1 MEVVQGV
8 QNGYTVLNLEMNKV
22 QQCNSCILN
31 TLHHGIIMMS
41 DNNGIPDNNGKIKDN
56 NKKIPW
62 GRGWGV
68 GDRFLKCVGDVFG
81 EKSKI
86 LGFAWGGPTLDDTIP
101 PPHVINYHFIM
112 THDTCHWCE
121 LCSRINAMTCFY
133 QIGFVFDENRC
144 INI

>member
-41 DNNGIPDNNGKIKDN
+41 DNNGIPDNNGKIQDN

-62 GRGWGV
+62 GRGW
-68 GDRFLKCVGDVFG
+68 VF
-81 EKSKI
+81 SNVI
-86 LGFAWGGPTLDDTIP
+86 LA
-101 PPHVINYHFIM
+101 Y
-112 THDTCHWCE
+112 
-121 LCSRINAMTCFY
+121 
-133 QIGFVFDENRC
+133 
-144 INI
+144 

>member
-41 DNNGIPDNNGKIKDN
+41 DNNGIPDNNGKIQDN

-62 GRGWGV
+62 GRGCCIHILLSLRDHLLVHIHSLLMCAGV
-68 GDRFLKCVGDVFG
+68 CVR
-81 EKSKI
+81 
-86 LGFAWGGPTLDDTIP
+86 L
-101 PPHVINYHFIM
+101 
-112 THDTCHWCE
+112 
-121 LCSRINAMTCFY
+121 R
-133 QIGFVFDENRC
+133 
-144 INI
+144 

>member
-41 DNNGIPDNNGKIKDN
+41 DNNGIPDNNGKIQDN

-62 GRGWGV
+62 GRGWVLGLQLTKQ
-68 GDRFLKCVGDVFG
+68 DTRQLK
-81 EKSKI
+81 
-86 LGFAWGGPTLDDTIP
+86 
-101 PPHVINYHFIM
+101 
-112 THDTCHWCE
+112 
-121 LCSRINAMTCFY
+121 
-133 QIGFVFDENRC
+133 Q
-144 INI
+144 

>member
-62 GRGWGV
+62 GRGWKKHYRVSAATPRLGHIHDHAITPRPSQQTLHGSV
-68 GDRFLKCVGDVFG
+68 RTLHTNNIHTQTNITYQLK
-81 EKSKI
+81 
-86 LGFAWGGPTLDDTIP
+86 PTKARRDHP
-101 PPHVINYHFIM
+101 YM
-112 THDTCHWCE
+112 
-121 LCSRINAMTCFY
+121 CS
-133 QIGFVFDENRC
+133 V
-144 INI
+144 

>member
-41 DNNGIPDNNGKIKDN
+41 DNNGIPDNNGKIQDN

-62 GRGWGV
+62 GRGWV
-68 GDRFLKCVGDVFG
+68 N
-81 EKSKI
+81 
-86 LGFAWGGPTLDDTIP
+86 W
-101 PPHVINYHFIM
+101 YHFKR
-112 THDTCHWCE
+112 DKVVR
-121 LCSRINAMTCFY
+121 LYDNLS
-133 QIGFVFDENRC
+133 
-144 INI
+144 

>member
-41 DNNGIPDNNGKIKDN
+41 DNNGIPDNNGKIQDN

-62 GRGWGV
+62 GRGWEGPLLRSQ
-68 GDRFLKCVGDVFG
+68 GAPRF
-81 EKSKI
+81 I
-86 LGFAWGGPTLDDTIP
+86 LWAP
-101 PPHVINYHFIM
+101 
-112 THDTCHWCE
+112 CE
-121 LCSRINAMTCFY
+121 F
-133 QIGFVFDENRC
+133 
-144 INI
+144 